1 MVGHLLHDLTASAIF
16 IPQLIR
22 RSNHGTRIPF
32 HIIADP
38 FCCNPQFFIPKSL
51 SSFGSRMMD
60 KMALYEKVF
69 KQVDGDGDGK
79 LSPLELQRCM
89 AGVGGSLTL
98 EEAEMVVENL
108 DTDGDGL
115 MGWGEFVAFVEGVGE
130 EEKVS
135 DLKEAFR
142 MYEMDGCGFITT
154 KSLKRMLSRLG
165 ESRSIEECNKMI
177 AKFDLNSDGVLNFD
191 EFMFMMS

>member
-1 MVGHLLHDLTASAIF
+1 MVGHSLHQLTATPIF
-16 IPQLIR
+16 IYQIR

-32 HIIADP
+32 HITP
-38 FCCNPQFFIPKSL
+38 HSFSPTPQFFILISL
-51 SSFGSRMMD
+51 PSLGFRIMD
-60 KMALYEKVF
+60 KIALYEKVF

-79 LSPLELQRCM
+79 LSPPELQRCM
-89 AGVGGSLTL
+89 AGVGGSLTIK
-98 EEAEMVVENL
+98 EAETVVENL
-108 DTDGDGL
+108 DLDGDGL
-115 MGWGEFVAFVEGVGE
+115 VGWDEFVAFVEEVGE

-154 KSLKRMLSRLG
+154 KSLKRMLSKLG
-165 ESRSIEECNKMI
+165 ESRSIEECKKMI

-191 EFMFMMS
+191 EFKFMMS